1 MNLDQSLLSSDL
13 ATLQPDPAA
22 IRPTLPCMTL
32 NQIRA
37 LVADDLAAVD
47 RLLCEQSRSE
57 VKLADQIARYIMEA
71 GGKRLRAVLVL
82 LCGRALG
89 GLRHPDAS
97 FKLAAVIEF
106 IHTATLLHDDV
117 IDDSEIRRGRPTA
130 NKVWGNEASVL
141 GGDFFYSRA
150 FGMIADINRP
160 EVTRIL
166 ADASNAIAEGELLE
180 LMHARQVELDEDQY
194 LTIIEGK
201 TAKLFEASCEAA
213 ARIEETS
220 EETARELTDF
230 GRLLGAAFQ
239 IADDAIDYLEDNPE
253 ADKSVGDDLAGGR
266 LTLPYIYALREAPEE
281 DREFLRRMIQS
292 GQRKHIGEVCAIMR
306 RSGAIDYAWE
316 RAREFAQRAR
326 GQLDAL
332 EASQWRDALD
342 DVVEFSVSRRY

>member
-1 MNLDQSLLSSDL
+1 
-13 ATLQPDPAA
+13 
-22 IRPTLPCMTL
+22 MTL

-37 LVADDLAAVD
+37 LVANDLAAVD
-47 RLLCEQSRSE
+47 RLLREQSRSE
-57 VKLADQIARYIMEA
+57 VSLANQVARYIIEA

-89 GLRHPDAS
+89 GLRHPDS
-97 FKLAAVIEF
+97 TFMLAAVIEF

-117 IDDSEIRRGRPTA
+117 VDDSEIRRGRKTA
-130 NKVWGNEASVL
+130 NRVWGNEASVL

-150 FGMIADINRP
+150 FGMISEIDQS

-166 ADASNAIAEGELLE
+166 AHASNAIAEGELLE
-180 LMHARQVELDEDQY
+180 LMHAGHVELDEDQY

-213 ARIEETS
+213 ARIEGASDEHTQ
-220 EETARELTDF
+220 ELAHF

-239 IADDAIDYLEDNPE
+239 IADDAIDYMEDNPE

-281 DREFLRRMIQS
+281 DQEFLRRVIQS
-292 GQRKHIGEVCAIMR
+292 GKREHIGEVCEIMR
-306 RSGAIDYAWE
+306 RSGAIDYARK
-316 RAREFAQRAR
+316 RAWEFAQRA
-326 GQLDAL
+326 QSHLNTLDA
-332 EASQWRDALD
+332 SPWRDALES
-342 DVVEFSVSRRY
+342 VTEFSVSRRY

>member
-1 MNLDQSLLSSDL
+1 
-13 ATLQPDPAA
+13 
-22 IRPTLPCMTL
+22 MTL
-32 NQIRA
+32 EQIRA
-37 LVADDLAAVD
+37 LVADDLASVD
-47 RLLCEQSRSE
+47 RLLREQSRSE
-57 VKLADQIARYIMEA
+57 VSLANQVARYIIEA

-89 GLRHPDAS
+89 GLRHPEAS
-97 FKLAAVIEF
+97 FMLAAVIEF

-117 IDDSEIRRGRPTA
+117 VDDSDIRRGRKTA
-130 NKVWGNEASVL
+130 NKIWGNEASVL

-150 FGMIADINRP
+150 FGMIAKINQP

-180 LMHARQVELDEDQY
+180 LMHAGHVELGEDQY
-194 LTIIEGK
+194 LAIIEGK

-213 ARIEETS
+213 ARIEGASDDRT
-220 EETARELTDF
+220 RELIDF

-266 LTLPYIYALREAPEE
+266 LTLPYIYALREAEKE
-281 DREFLRRMIQS
+281 DREFLRRAIQS
-292 GQRKHIGEVCAIMR
+292 GQREHIGEVCAIMH

-316 RAREFAQRAR
+316 RARDFAQRA
-326 GQLDAL
+326 QKHLDAID
-332 EASQWRDALD
+332 ASPWRDALD
-342 DVVEFSVSRRY
+342 QVTEFSVSRRY

>member
-1 MNLDQSLLSSDL
+1 
-13 ATLQPDPAA
+13 
-22 IRPTLPCMTL
+22 MTL
-32 NQIRA
+32 DQIRA

-47 RLLCEQSRSE
+47 RLLRAQSRSE
-57 VKLADQIARYIMEA
+57 VGLADQIARYIIEA

-89 GLRHPDAS
+89 GLRNPDAS
-97 FKLAAVIEF
+97 FRLAAVIEF
-106 IHTATLLHDDV
+106 IHTATLLHDDLV
-117 IDDSEIRRGRPTA
+117 DDSEVRRGRKTA
-130 NKVWGNEASVL
+130 NKIWGNEASVL

-150 FGMIADINRP
+150 FGMIAKIDQS

-180 LMHARQVELDEDQY
+180 LMHAGQVELDEDRY

-201 TAKLFEASCEAA
+201 TAKLFEASCEAT
-213 ARIEETS
+213 ARIEGASDECTR
-220 EETARELTDF
+220 ALAGF

-281 DREFLRRMIQS
+281 DREFLRSVVQS
-292 GQRKHIGEVCAIMR
+292 GKREHIGEVCEIMR
-306 RSGAIDYAWE
+306 RSGAIDYARK
-316 RAREFAQRAR
+316 RAWEFAQRA
-326 GQLDAL
+326 QSHLNTL
-332 EASQWRDALD
+332 NPSPWRDALEG
-342 DVVEFSVSRRY
+342 VTEFSVSRKY

>member
-1 MNLDQSLLSSDL
+1 
-13 ATLQPDPAA
+13 
-22 IRPTLPCMTL
+22 MTL
-32 NQIRA
+32 DQIRA
-37 LVADDLAAVD
+37 LVVDDLAAVG
-47 RLLCEQSRSE
+47 RLLREQSRSDVE
-57 VKLADQIARYIMEA
+57 LADQVARYIVEA

-89 GLRHPDAS
+89 GLRYPDAS
-97 FKLAAVIEF
+97 FMLAAVIEF

-117 IDDSEIRRGRPTA
+117 VDDSEIRRGRATA

-150 FGMIADINRP
+150 FGMIAKIDRS

-180 LMHARQVELDEDQY
+180 LMHAGQVDLGEDRY

-201 TAKLFEASCEAA
+201 TAKLFEASCEAT
-213 ARIEETS
+213 ARIEEASDELT
-220 EETARELTDF
+220 RELTDF

-266 LTLPYIYALREAPEE
+266 LTLPYIYALCEAPEE
-281 DREFLRRMIQS
+281 DREFLRRAIQS
-292 GQRKHIGEVCAIMR
+292 GQREHIGEVCAIMH

-326 GQLDAL
+326 EHLDVL
-332 EASQWRDALD
+332 EASQWRDALEG
-342 DVVEFSVSRRY
+342 VVEFSVSRRY

>member
-1 MNLDQSLLSSDL
+1 
-13 ATLQPDPAA
+13 
-22 IRPTLPCMTL
+22 MTL
-32 NQIRA
+32 NQIRE

-47 RLLCEQSRSE
+47 RLLRQQSRSE
-57 VKLADQIARYIMEA
+57 VGLADQVARYIMEA

-89 GLRHPDAS
+89 GLRNPDAS
-97 FKLAAVIEF
+97 FMLAAVIEF

-117 IDDSEIRRGRPTA
+117 VDDSDMRRGRPTA
-130 NKVWGNEASVL
+130 NKVWSNEASVL

-150 FGMIADINRP
+150 FGMIAQINQS

-166 ADASNAIAEGELLE
+166 ANASNAIAEGELLE
-180 LMHARQVELDEDQY
+180 LMHASHVGLDEDRY

-213 ARIEETS
+213 AHIEGASDDFT
-220 EETARELTDF
+220 RELTDF

-266 LTLPYIYALREAPEE
+266 LTLPYIYALREAPKE
-281 DREFLRRMIQS
+281 DREFLRHAIQS
-292 GQRKHIGEVCAIMR
+292 GQREHIGEVCAIMH
-306 RSGAIDYAWE
+306 RSEAIDYAWE
-316 RAREFAQRAR
+316 RAREFAERAR
-326 GQLDAL
+326 ERLDTL
-332 EASQWRDALD
+332 EASQWRDALEG
-342 DVVEFSVSRRY
+342 VTEFSVSRRY

>member
-1 MNLDQSLLSSDL
+1 V
-13 ATLQPDPAA
+13 TLE
-22 IRPTLPCMTL
+22 
-32 NQIRA
+32 QIRA

-47 RLLCEQSRSE
+47 RLLREQSRSE
-57 VKLADQIARYIMEA
+57 VGLADQVAQYIIEA

-97 FKLAAVIEF
+97 FMLAAVIEF

-117 IDDSEIRRGRPTA
+117 VDNSEIRRGRKTA
-130 NKVWGNEASVL
+130 NKIWGNEASVL

-150 FGMIADINRP
+150 FGMIAKINQP

-180 LMHARQVELDEDQY
+180 LMHAGHVELGEDQY

-201 TAKLFEASCEAA
+201 TAKLFEASCEAT
-213 ARIEETS
+213 ARIEGASDDRT
-220 EETARELTDF
+220 RELIDF

-266 LTLPYIYALREAPEE
+266 LTLPYIYALREAEKE
-281 DREFLRRMIQS
+281 DQDFLRRAIQS
-292 GQRKHIGEVCAIMR
+292 GQREHIGEVCAIMH

-316 RAREFAQRAR
+316 QARDFAQRAQKHL
-326 GQLDAL
+326 GAIDA
-332 EASQWRDALD
+332 SPWRDALD
-342 DVVEFSVSRRY
+342 GVTRFSVSRRY

>member
-1 MNLDQSLLSSDL
+1 
-13 ATLQPDPAA
+13 
-22 IRPTLPCMTL
+22 MTL
-32 NQIRA
+32 EQIRA

-47 RLLCEQSRSE
+47 RLLREQSRSE
-57 VKLADQIARYIMEA
+57 VGLADQVARYIVEA

-89 GLRHPDAS
+89 GLKNPDAS
-97 FKLAAVIEF
+97 FMLAAVIEF

-117 IDDSEIRRGRPTA
+117 VDDSEIRRGRKTA
-130 NKVWGNEASVL
+130 NKIWGNEASVL
-141 GGDFFYSRA
+141 SGDFFYSRA
-150 FGMIADINRP
+150 FGMIAKINQP

-180 LMHARQVELDEDQY
+180 LMHAGHVELGEDQY

-213 ARIEETS
+213 ARIEGASDDRT
-220 EETARELTDF
+220 RELIDF

-266 LTLPYIYALREAPEE
+266 LTLPYIYALREAEKE
-281 DREFLRRMIQS
+281 DQKFLCRAIQS
-292 GQRKHIGEVCAIMR
+292 GQREHIGEVCAIMH

-316 RAREFAQRAR
+316 RARDFAQRA
-326 GQLDAL
+326 QKHLDAID
-332 EASQWRDALD
+332 ASPWRDALD
-342 DVVEFSVSRRY
+342 QVTEFSVSRRY

>member
-1 MNLDQSLLSSDL
+1 
-13 ATLQPDPAA
+13 
-22 IRPTLPCMTL
+22 MTL
-32 NQIRA
+32 EQIRA

-47 RLLCEQSRSE
+47 RLLREQSRSE
-57 VKLADQIARYIMEA
+57 VSLADQVARYIIEA

-97 FKLAAVIEF
+97 FMLAAVIEF

-117 IDDSEIRRGRPTA
+117 VDDSEIRRGRKTA
-130 NKVWGNEASVL
+130 NKIWGNEASVL

-150 FGMIADINRP
+150 FGMIAKINQP

-180 LMHARQVELDEDQY
+180 LMHAGHVELGEDQY

-213 ARIEETS
+213 ARIEGASDDRT
-220 EETARELTDF
+220 RKLIDF

-266 LTLPYIYALREAPEE
+266 LTLPYIYALREAEKE
-281 DREFLRRMIQS
+281 DQEFLRRAIQS
-292 GQRKHIGEVCAIMR
+292 GQREHIGEVCAIMH

-316 RAREFAQRAR
+316 RARDFAQRA
-326 GQLDAL
+326 QKHLDAID
-332 EASQWRDALD
+332 ASPWRDALD
-342 DVVEFSVSRRY
+342 GVTEFSVSRRY

>member
-1 MNLDQSLLSSDL
+1 
-13 ATLQPDPAA
+13 
-22 IRPTLPCMTL
+22 MTL
-32 NQIRA
+32 EQIRA
-37 LVADDLAAVD
+37 LVTDDLAAVD
-47 RLLCEQSRSE
+47 CLLRGQSRSE
-57 VKLADQIARYIMEA
+57 VSLADQIARYIIEA
-71 GGKRLRAVLVL
+71 SGKRLRAVLVL

-97 FKLAAVIEF
+97 FMLAAVIEF

-117 IDDSEIRRGRPTA
+117 VDDSEIRRGRKTA
-130 NKVWGNEASVL
+130 NKIWGNEASVL

-150 FGMIADINRP
+150 FGMIAKINQP

-180 LMHARQVELDEDQY
+180 LMHAGHVELGEDQY

-213 ARIEETS
+213 ARIEGASDDRT
-220 EETARELTDF
+220 RELIDF

-239 IADDAIDYLEDNPE
+239 IVDDAIDYLEDNPE

-266 LTLPYIYALREAPEE
+266 LTLPYIYALREAEKE
-281 DREFLRRMIQS
+281 DQEFLRRAIQS
-292 GQRKHIGEVCAIMR
+292 GQREHIGEVCAIMH

-316 RAREFAQRAR
+316 RARDFAQRA
-326 GQLDAL
+326 QKHLDAID
-332 EASQWRDALD
+332 ASPWRDALD
-342 DVVEFSVSRRY
+342 QVTEFSVSRRY

>member
-1 MNLDQSLLSSDL
+1 
-13 ATLQPDPAA
+13 
-22 IRPTLPCMTL
+22 MTL
-32 NQIRA
+32 DQIRA
-37 LVADDLAAVD
+37 LVADDLASVS
-47 RLLCEQSRSE
+47 RLLSEQSRSE
-57 VKLADQIARYIMEA
+57 VDLADQVARYIIEA

-89 GLRHPDAS
+89 GLRNPDAS
-97 FKLAAVIEF
+97 FRLAAVIEF

-117 IDDSEIRRGRPTA
+117 VDDSEIRRGRETA
-130 NKVWGNEASVL
+130 NKVWGNETSVL

-150 FGMIADINRP
+150 FGMIADINQP

-180 LMHARQVELDEDQY
+180 LMHAGQVELDEDRY

-213 ARIEETS
+213 ARIEGVDNEC
-220 EETARELTDF
+220 ARELTDF

-266 LTLPYIYALREAPEE
+266 LTLPYIYALREAPGK
-281 DREFLRRMIQS
+281 DREFLRHAIQS
-292 GQRKHIGEVCAIMR
+292 CQREHIEEVCTIMH
-306 RSGAIDYAWE
+306 RSGAIDYAWK
-316 RAREFAQRAR
+316 RAREFAQRAQDR
-326 GQLDAL
+326 LGILDP
-332 EASQWRDALD
+332 SPWRDALEG
-342 DVVEFSVSRRY
+342 VAEFSVSRRY

>member
-1 MNLDQSLLSSDL
+1 
-13 ATLQPDPAA
+13 
-22 IRPTLPCMTL
+22 MTL
-32 NQIRA
+32 DQIRA

-47 RLLCEQSRSE
+47 RLLREQSRSE
-57 VKLADQIARYIMEA
+57 VGLADQVARYIVEA

-97 FKLAAVIEF
+97 FLLAAVIEF
-106 IHTATLLHDDV
+106 IHTASLLHDDV
-117 IDDSEIRRGRPTA
+117 VDDSEVRRGRATA
-130 NKVWGNEASVL
+130 NRVWGNEASVL

-150 FGMIADINRP
+150 FGMIAEIDHS

-166 ADASNAIAEGELLE
+166 AHASNAIAEGELLE
-180 LMHARQVELDEDQY
+180 LMYARQVEMDEAQY

-201 TAKLFEASCEAA
+201 TARLFEASCEAA
-213 ARIEETS
+213 ARIEGADDGH
-220 EETARELTDF
+220 ARELTDF

-266 LTLPYIYALREAPEE
+266 LTLPYIYALREAPGE
-281 DREFLRRMIQS
+281 DREFLHHAIQS
-292 GQRKHIGEVCAIMR
+292 GQREHIREVCAIMH

-316 RAREFAQRAR
+316 RAREFARRAQDR
-326 GQLDAL
+326 LSVLD
-332 EASQWRDALD
+332 SSPWRDALD
-342 DVVEFSVSRRY
+342 GVAEFSVSRRY

>member
-1 MNLDQSLLSSDL
+1 MSS
-13 ATLQPDPAA
+13 DPAA
-22 IRPTLPCMTL
+22 IPGGPPSMTL

-37 LVADDLAAVD
+37 LIADDLAAVD
-47 RLLCEQSRSE
+47 RLLREQSRSE
-57 VKLADQIARYIMEA
+57 VSLANQVARYIIEA

-89 GLRHPDAS
+89 GLRCPDS
-97 FKLAAVIEF
+97 TFMLAAVIEF

-117 IDDSEIRRGRPTA
+117 VDDSEIRRGRKTA
-130 NKVWGNEASVL
+130 NNVWGNEASVL

-150 FGMIADINRP
+150 FGMISEIDQS

-166 ADASNAIAEGELLE
+166 AHASNAIAEGELLE
-180 LMHARQVELDEDQY
+180 LMHASHVELDEDQY

-213 ARIEETS
+213 ARIEGAGDEHT
-220 EETARELTDF
+220 RELANF

-239 IADDAIDYLEDNPE
+239 IADDAIDYMENNPE

-281 DREFLRRMIQS
+281 DREFLCRVIQS
-292 GQRKHIGEVCAIMR
+292 GKREHIGEVCEIMR
-306 RSGAIDYAWE
+306 RSGAIDYARK
-316 RAREFAQRAR
+316 RAWEFAQRA
-326 GQLDAL
+326 QSHLNTLDA
-332 EASQWRDALD
+332 SPWRDALEG
-342 DVVEFSVSRRY
+342 VTEFSVSRKY

>member
-1 MNLDQSLLSSDL
+1 
-13 ATLQPDPAA
+13 
-22 IRPTLPCMTL
+22 MTL
-32 NQIRA
+32 DQIRA
-37 LVADDLAAVD
+37 LVVDDLAAVG
-47 RLLCEQSRSE
+47 RLLREQSRSDVE
-57 VKLADQIARYIMEA
+57 LADQVARYIVEA

-89 GLRHPDAS
+89 GLRYPDAS
-97 FKLAAVIEF
+97 FMLAAVIEF
-106 IHTATLLHDDV
+106 IHTATLLHDDMV
-117 IDDSEIRRGRPTA
+117 DDSEIRRGRATA

-150 FGMIADINRP
+150 FGMIAKIDRS

-180 LMHARQVELDEDQY
+180 LMHAGQVDLGEDRY

-201 TAKLFEASCEAA
+201 TAKLFEASCEAT
-213 ARIEETS
+213 ARIEEASDELT
-220 EETARELTDF
+220 RELTDF

-266 LTLPYIYALREAPEE
+266 LTLPYIYALCEAPEE
-281 DREFLRRMIQS
+281 DREFLRRAIQS
-292 GQRKHIGEVCAIMR
+292 GQREHIGEVCAIMH
-306 RSGAIDYAWE
+306 RSGAIDYAWD

-326 GQLDAL
+326 EHLDVL
-332 EASQWRDALD
+332 EASQWRDALEG
-342 DVVEFSVSRRY
+342 VVEFSVSRRY

>member
-1 MNLDQSLLSSDL
+1 MTLDQ
-13 ATLQPDPAA
+13 
-22 IRPTLPCMTL
+22 IRT
-32 NQIRA
+32 
-37 LVADDLAAVD
+37 LVADDLDAVD
-47 RLLCEQSRSE
+47 HLLHEQSRSE
-57 VKLADQIARYIMEA
+57 VDLADQVASYIMEA

-97 FKLAAVIEF
+97 LKLATVIEF

-117 IDDSEIRRGRPTA
+117 VDNSEIRRGRTTA
-130 NKVWGNEASVL
+130 NKIWGNEASVL

-150 FGMIADINRP
+150 FGMIAEINRP

-180 LMHARQVELDEDQY
+180 LMHAGQVELDEDQY

-213 ARIEETS
+213 ACIEGSSNEWV
-220 EETARELTDF
+220 RELTDF

-239 IADDAIDYLEDNPE
+239 IADDAIDYLEDNLE

-266 LTLPYIYALREAPEE
+266 LTLPYIYALREAPEG
-281 DREFLRRMIQS
+281 DRELLRRAIQS
-292 GQRKHIGEVCAIMR
+292 GQRKHIKKVCAIMH
-306 RSGAIDYAWE
+306 RSGAIDYAWK
-316 RAREFAQRAR
+316 RAREFAEKAR
-326 GQLDAL
+326 ERLDVLDASL
-332 EASQWRDALD
+332 WRDALEG
-342 DVVEFSVSRRY
+342 VTEFSVSRRY

>member
-1 MNLDQSLLSSDL
+1 
-13 ATLQPDPAA
+13 
-22 IRPTLPCMTL
+22 MTL
-32 NQIRA
+32 EQIRA

-47 RLLCEQSRSE
+47 RLLREQSRSE
-57 VKLADQIARYIMEA
+57 VGLADQVAQYIIEA

-89 GLRHPDAS
+89 GLKNPDAS
-97 FKLAAVIEF
+97 FMLAAVIEF

-117 IDDSEIRRGRPTA
+117 VDDSEIRRGRKTA
-130 NKVWGNEASVL
+130 NKIWGNEASVL

-150 FGMIADINRP
+150 FGMIAKINQP

-180 LMHARQVELDEDQY
+180 LMHAGHVELGEDQY

-213 ARIEETS
+213 ARIEGASDDRTQ
-220 EETARELTDF
+220 ELIDF

-266 LTLPYIYALREAPEE
+266 LTLPYIYALREAEKE
-281 DREFLRRMIQS
+281 DQEFLRRAIQS
-292 GQRKHIGEVCAIMR
+292 GQREHIGEVCAIMH

-316 RAREFAQRAR
+316 QARDFAQRA
-326 GQLDAL
+326 QKHLDAID
-332 EASQWRDALD
+332 ASPWRDALD
-342 DVVEFSVSRRY
+342 GVAEFSVSRRY